1 MEKTE
6 NLLKRLNSSQ
16 NVDSLSNYLDE
27 IKSDIPN
34 SLPDYLRKTIKDKNL
49 SSSEVIKRSRIERTY
64 CYQILNGRKRPGRDK
79 LVALALAM
87 NLSFEETQ
95 QLLSVANLGILYAR
109 SKRDSILIYAI
120 NNKMSVLDT
129 NFLLTQYSETEL
141 R

>member
-129 NFLLTQYSETEL
+129 NVLLTQYSETEL

>member
-16 NVDSLSNYLDE
+16 DVDSLSNYLDE

-49 SSSEVIKRSRIERTY
+49 STSEVIKRSRIERTY